1 MPPQNQT
8 IEDVYKK
15 MELDMLYSGKSSGE
29 GSSLIRA
36 MQSQASLN
44 RMPQS
49 GSIESL
55 TPVGGLDLLAETAI
69 TGASQMKDMNP
80 LAVLLA
86 GALAPG
92 AYKNIKTRNTP
103 ALLKKFDI
111 KVNDPVYHNTTIG
124 NAAGILKKNRIGAT
138 NPTEWVYKD
147 KRGHSVSV
155 TRDPEYSLVPGL
167 SSSDLDV
174 QLVLDKKSISKMRGT
189 KVEPYVYKNVEY
201 YKGEKYKSEFTKG
214 QPKFES
220 EERVYNKIGIPTGHI
235 KAIKLRGFPEGI
247 SANDDTAL
255 SLIKK
260 STEKNIPLIVEP
272 GAEKRI
278 GGLLNIM
285 NPKQKSKALKNIKF
299 TKSGGADT
307 KFKKLSGGS
316 REYEAIINGK
326 KYTVYKEMGDFYADD
341 VGFLGN
347 SLDEVT
353 DFIKSG
359 DFDEAVQYSRM

>member
-29 GSSLIRA
+29 GGSLIRA
-36 MQSQASLN
+36 MQGQEYLN

-111 KVNDPVYHNTTIG
+111 KVDSPVYHNTTID
-124 NAAGILKKNRIGAT
+124 NAAGILEKNRIKSRIDIG
-138 NPTEWVYKD
+138 EHSKD
-147 KRGHSVSV
+147 RGGSSVSI
-155 TRDPEYSLVPGL
+155 TRDPAYSLVPGL
-167 SSSDLDV
+167 GASDLDV
-174 QLVLDKKSISKMRGT
+174 QFVLDKKGISKMRGT
-189 KVEPYVYKNVEY
+189 TISPYAYGRSSGKTA
-201 YKGEKYKSEFTKG
+201 FRKG
-214 QPKFES
+214 QPKFEA

-235 KAIKLRGFPEGI
+235 KAIKLRGLPSRI
-247 SANDDTAL
+247 NDEAVL

-260 STEKNIPLIVEP
+260 STNKKIPIMVEP
-272 GAEKRI
+272 GSENTIR
-278 GGLLNIM
+278 GLLDILD
-285 NPKQKSKALKNIKF
+285 PKQKSKALKNIKF

>member
-1 MPPQNQT
+1 MNPRQT

-15 MELDMLYSGKSSGE
+15 MELDLLYSGKSSGE
-29 GSSLIRA
+29 GGSLIRA

-69 TGASQMKDMNP
+69 TGANQMKDMNP
-80 LAVLLA
+80 LAILLA

-111 KVNDPVYHNTTIG
+111 KVNDPVYHNTTIS
-124 NAAGILKKNRIGAT
+124 NAAGVFKKNRI
-138 NPTEWVYKD
+138 KD
-147 KRGHSVSV
+147 NYGVVSI

-167 SSSDLDV
+167 GSSDLDV
-174 QLVLDKKSISKMRGT
+174 QLVLDRKGISNMRGT
-189 KVEPYVYKNVEY
+189 KIEPYVYRPWGSEWR
-201 YKGEKYKSEFTKG
+201 KGGK
-214 QPKFES
+214 QFEA

-235 KAIKLRGFPEGI
+235 KAIKLRGFPKGTAA
-247 SANDDTAL
+247 SDDTAL

-307 KFKKLSGGS
+307 KFKKLSGDS
-316 REYEAIINGK
+316 NEYEAMIDGK
-326 KYTVYKEMGDFYADD
+326 KYSIYKEGGKFYADQ
-341 VGFLGN
+341 VGYLGDTI
-347 SLDEVT
+347 DEVT
-353 DFIKSG
+353 DFIKAG
-359 DFDEAVQYSRM
+359 EYDAAIEYSRM